1 MYDDDRFKEC
11 SYKRM
16 RIYDSISS
24 RKEGIYEGMMIV
36 EYRIISRDNIKYR
49 WWIEYEERR

>member
-11 SYKRM
+11 SYKGM

-36 EYRIISRDNIKYR
+36 EYRIISRYNIKYG
-49 WWIEYEERR
+49 WWIEYEERM

>member
-1 MYDDDRFKEC
+1 MYADDRFKEC
-11 SYKRM
+11 SYKEM